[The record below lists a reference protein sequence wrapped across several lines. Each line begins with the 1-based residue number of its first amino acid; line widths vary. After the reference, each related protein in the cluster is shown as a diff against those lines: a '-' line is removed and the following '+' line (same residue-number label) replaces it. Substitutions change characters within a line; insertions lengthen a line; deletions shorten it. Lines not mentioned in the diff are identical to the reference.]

1 MKIRNPHQ
9 LREWHLQEAARLEQ
23 EALAFEAEAEAK
35 LLASDLAVAMQGRIA
50 ERCAKIARENCR
62 KHIAAATDL
71 TDYSDREIES
81 FWPILPPS
89 SLPDHLPSRQSSEML
104 INHTSQRWSR
114 RAA

>member
-1 MKIRNPHQ
+1 MKIRIRNPHQ

-23 EALAFEAEAEAK
+23 EALDLEAEAEAK

-62 KHIAAATDL
+62 KHVAAATNL
-71 TDYSDREIES
+71 KDYSDREIES
-81 FWPILPPS
+81 FWPILSPS
-89 SLPDHLPSRQSSEML
+89 SLPSRQSSEML